1 MLLNSFIEVFIDT
14 LAAEKGYSEH
24 TLRAY
29 RKDVKDFAQFFFEDD
44 DSSVELLINLLQD
57 ESRNPVR
64 EYLTKL
70 VKSELKKRSIAR
82 KLSGLNTFFD
92 YLVKIGKLN
101 LNPGNGITIPKFE
114 KSIPHFLSIDD
125 LFRLLDSIKTDTWL
139 EKRNLAIFETFYSTG
154 VRVSEIQGLNF
165 EDIDFNNK
173 MIIVTGKGS
182 KQRIVPIGTRALDAI
197 KEYRLRFPK
206 DFIPMFL
213 NKNHTRL
220 SSRSIGRILEKIVI
234 ECGLT
239 VPVTPHT
246 LRHSFATHM
255 LDSGAD
261 LRGIQEILGHASL
274 STTQVYT
281 HVSMERLNQVY
292 DKAHPRS

>member
-1 MLLNSFIEVFIDT
+1 MFINSFIDFFLET
-14 LAAEKGYSEH
+14 LAAEKGYSKH

-29 RKDVKDFAQFFFEDD
+29 KKDVLDFVRFSFEEGEILEQTFLD
-44 DSSVELLINLLQD
+44 LLQD

-64 EYLTKL
+64 EYLTSL
-70 VKSELKKRSIAR
+70 VKSEMKKRSIAR

-92 YLVKIGKLN
+92 YLVKIGKLE

-154 VRVSEIQGLNF
+154 VRVSEIQGLNLK
-165 EDIDFNNK
+165 DIDFNNK

-182 KQRIVPIGTRALDAI
+182 KQRIVPIGDRALNAI

-206 DFIPMFL
+206 DFIPLFL

-220 SSRSIGRILEKIVI
+220 SSRSIARILEKLVI
-234 ECGLT
+234 ECGLN